1 MKRLLVCT
9 DGSDYAGVCCEYAL
23 WAAKRLD
30 AAVDVLYVSDL
41 RQFEIPAIADL
52 SGSLGVQPYQGV
64 VGQLQ
69 ELEQHKA
76 NLIEASTRRVFVE
89 TGGLPEERFAF
100 HHETGLLVDSIGQ
113 FEERASLVFLGKRGE
128 NANFAKGHL
137 GSMLERVVRASS
149 RPCWVTARKFI
160 EPKKIALAFDG
171 GKSGLKALQWL
182 ADTSIFKDAEIYVL
196 SVADEISENACLGH
210 LSLAERNLKNS
221 GHKPRCEMLNGEVE
235 TVIGDYVEDFGI
247 DMLIAGAYGHSRLRE
262 LFIGSTT
269 TELLR
274 RCRVPVLCFR

>member
-1 MKRLLVCT
+1 MKRILVCT
-9 DGSDYAGVCCEYAL
+9 DGSAYAGVCCEYAL
-23 WAAKRLD
+23 WAAKRMG

-76 NLIEASTRRVFVE
+76 KLIEESSRRIFIE
-89 TGGLPEERFAF
+89 QGGMSKEQFSF
-100 HHETGLLVDSIGQ
+100 HHETGLLVDSIGE
-113 FEERASLVFLGKRGE
+113 FEERAALVFLGKRGE

-137 GSMLERVVRASS
+137 GSMLERVVRAST
-149 RPCWVTARKFI
+149 RPCWITARKFI
-160 EPKKIALAFDG
+160 EPNKIALAFDG
-171 GKSGLKALQWL
+171 GKSGLKALQWI
-182 ADTSIFKDAEIYVL
+182 ADTPIFKNAEIHVL
-196 SVADEISENACLGH
+196 TVADDLSENACLGH
-210 LSLAERNLKNS
+210 LSLAEKALQRA

-235 TVIGDYVEDFGI
+235 TVIADYVDDFGI

-274 RCRVPVLCFR
+274 RCRIPVLCFR

>member
-1 MKRLLVCT
+1 MLKR
-9 DGSDYAGVCCEYAL
+9 
-23 WAAKRLD
+23 
-30 AAVDVLYVSDL
+30 
-41 RQFEIPAIADL
+41 
-52 SGSLGVQPYQGV
+52 
-64 VGQLQ
+64 
-69 ELEQHKA
+69 
-76 NLIEASTRRVFVE
+76 
-89 TGGLPEERFAF
+89 GLPEERFAF

-182 ADTSIFKDAEIYVL
+182 ADTPIFKDAEIHVL

-274 RCRVPVLCFR
+274 RCQVRFCAFADGSSSS

>member
-160 EPKKIALAFDG
+160 EPRKIALAFDG

-182 ADTSIFKDAEIYVL
+182 ADTPIFKDAEIHVL

>member
-1 MKRLLVCT
+1 MRRLLVCT

-160 EPKKIALAFDG
+160 EPRRIALAFDG

-182 ADTSIFKDAEIYVL
+182 ADTPIFKDAEIHVL

>member
-182 ADTSIFKDAEIYVL
+182 ADTPIFKDAEIHVL

>member
-1 MKRLLVCT
+1 MKRILVCT
-9 DGSDYAGVCCEYAL
+9 DGSEYAGVCYEYAL
-23 WAAKRLD
+23 WAAKRMGTG
-30 AAVDVLYVSDL
+30 VNVLYVSDL

-69 ELEQHKA
+69 ELEQLKA
-76 NLIEASTRRVFVE
+76 KLIETYCRRVFVAE
-89 TGGLPEERFAF
+89 GGLPEEEFAF
-100 HHETGLLVDSIGQ
+100 YHETGLLVDSIGV
-113 FEERASLVFLGKRGE
+113 FEERAEIVFLGKRGE

-137 GSMLERVVRASS
+137 GSMLERVVRAST
-149 RPCWVTARKFI
+149 RPCWITARKFI

-171 GKSGLKALQWL
+171 GKSGLKALTWL
-182 ADTSIFKDAEIYVL
+182 AETPIFKNAEIYVL
-196 SVADEISENACLGH
+196 AVADNLSEKTCLDH
-210 LSLAERNLKNS
+210 LSMAEKQLLDAGR
-221 GHKPRCEMLNGEVE
+221 KPRCEMLNGEVE
-235 TVIGDYVEDFGI
+235 TAIANYVEDFGI

-274 RCRVPVLCFR
+274 SCRIPVLCFR